1 MHRCVAEHSFW
12 VERAYQLQPSS
23 IEAQEAYFEQFREPL
38 LEVSIHGTVWNFVGE
53 AVIRDAG
60 AVAPAERII
69 SV

>member
-38 LEVSIHGTVWNFVGE
+38 LEVSIHGWGLGWGSVGGP
-53 AVIRDAG
+53 VGLI
-60 AVAPAERII
+60 
-69 SV
+69 